1 MPRKIVSKRSQ
12 AAFKA
17 AATRKTNQLFAKR
30 SIAAKKA
37 WATRRANVG

>member
-17 AATRKTNQLFAKR
+17 AATRRSNQLFAKR
-30 SIAAKKA
+30 SVAAKKA
-37 WATRRANVG
+37 WKTRRANAG